1 MIEGSLDN
9 FNTKITT
16 NSFDSLNN
24 LEYMSNSSFLP
35 SLHLQPMGSDSSKAT
50 LKQLDVMNEDG
61 EFEITKISKYL
72 ELTISVRERNDGV

>member
-1 MIEGSLDN
+1 
-9 FNTKITT
+9 
-16 NSFDSLNN
+16 
-24 LEYMSNSSFLP
+24 
-35 SLHLQPMGSDSSKAT
+35 MGSDSSKAT